1 MRFKNKTVIVT
12 GAGSGMG
19 RSAAL
24 SFAKEGA
31 AVFITDINK
40 SALEQTVRDIR
51 SSGGNVT
58 ATAGDAT
65 RINVVR
71 KVVGKSLE
79 QSGRIDVLFNHV
91 GGMPAGVVSKSF
103 LEDDETFWKAFIE
116 LNLIT
121 ALRFTRAVLENM
133 IKNRSGKI
141 INMGSEAGRQGAAGL
156 VLYSAAKGGVI
167 AFTKSIAKEVAKYN
181 INVNCVCPGP
191 IATDA
196 LLRSI
201 ERNPDSL
208 SAYRAAIPLG
218 RLGKP
223 EEVVNTVLFL
233 ASEEASFI
241 TGQAIGID
249 GGQVMI

>member
-103 LEDDETFWKAFIE
+103 LEDDETIWKAFIE

-208 SAYRAAIPLG
+208 CAYRAAIPLG

>member
-167 AFTKSIAKEVAKYN
+167 AFTNSIAKEVAKYN

-208 SAYRAAIPLG
+208 CAYRAAIPLG